1 MTRPLTLSALVLL
14 SAGVPAAAAPPQ
26 PPTWSPY
33 ERSAGPDG
41 APSRCLQ
48 HRRGTARAGN
58 ARWYIFQVFND
69 CGRPVRAVCDIAYTP
84 LCDYGR
90 DVAVAAHLDAP
101 VEPHGESQPFGH
113 AAPPV
118 DGGVPGC
125 FFARCTEE
133 FQPPARPGIGDP

>member
-1 MTRPLTLSALVLL
+1 MMRPLPLSILVLL
-14 SAGVPAAAAPPQ
+14 AAGVPAAAAPRL
-26 PPTWSPY
+26 PTWTPY

-48 HRRGTARAGN
+48 QRRGTVQAGT
-58 ARWYIFQVFND
+58 ARWYVFQLFND

-90 DVAVAAHLDAP
+90 DVTVAAHLDSS

-133 FQPPARPGIGDP
+133 PQPPGRSGAARP